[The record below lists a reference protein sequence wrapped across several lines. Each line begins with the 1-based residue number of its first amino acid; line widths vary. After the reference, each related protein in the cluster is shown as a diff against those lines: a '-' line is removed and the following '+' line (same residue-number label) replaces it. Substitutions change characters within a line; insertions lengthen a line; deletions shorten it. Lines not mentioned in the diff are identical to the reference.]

1 MESLI
6 AVLID
11 VCMIFF
17 FVRMFV
23 AESERLHPVFGMVFR
38 VTDYVIGPLQALI
51 PGRRATLPCGLVIV
65 ALLLLQ
71 GFVLGS
77 IPGAVHSF
85 ASRLLTVY
93 VLIIIII
100 AGFREHYTNP
110 FTSFGQ
116 RVVNPIRAIAA
127 NFSRRLVMVNILSIV
142 ILVLLHSFVTLALA
156 ALEGGGLPS
165 IKAAIVGSPPDFGSL
180 GLIVG
185 LTGWFIFF
193 IFVNAMLSW
202 VSPDPSNPIVQLL
215 ALISAPIVDPIRRYM
230 PQLPIDIS
238 PLIAIFALYIIK
250 DVGYSLLSALQ

>member
-23 AESERLHPVFGMVFR
+23 AESERLHPVFGIVFR
-38 VTDYVIGPLQALI
+38 ATDNIIGPLQALI

-65 ALLLLQ
+65 ALLLLK

-77 IPGAVHSF
+77 ISETVHSF

-142 ILVLLHSFVTLALA
+142 ILVLLHSFVTLALV
-156 ALEGGGLPS
+156 ALEGTPPS